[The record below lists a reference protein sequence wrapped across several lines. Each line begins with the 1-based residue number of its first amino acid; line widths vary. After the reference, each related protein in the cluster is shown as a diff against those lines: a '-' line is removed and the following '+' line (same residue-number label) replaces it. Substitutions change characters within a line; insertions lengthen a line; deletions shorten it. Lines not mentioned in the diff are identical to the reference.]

1 METTQ
6 IIFDIISIVFGGS
19 SLVTLVIFLI
29 NRRDMRKSEIE
40 KINKQLVKLEKDSV
54 RTQLLILM
62 ENYTDA
68 DEQELL
74 TCAEHYFS
82 VLCGNWYMTSKFKR
96 FLKLNQI
103 ETPTW
108 FKEQNSSNA

>member
-1 METTQ
+1 MEMTQ
-6 IIFDIISIVFGGS
+6 IVLDIVSIAFGGS
-19 SLVTLVIFLI
+19 SLVTLIIFLI
-29 NRRDMRKSEIE
+29 NRHDMKKSEIE

-68 DEQELL
+68 DELELL

-82 VLCGNWYMTSKFKR
+82 VLKGNWYMTSKFKR

-108 FKEQNSSNA
+108 FKEQGENNG